1 MLQRPSWYQQT
12 SRVSLK
18 SSTEAV
24 LLLDMLIETERGG
37 GGEEV
42 YKLVIIRG
50 PLHWHLAGSSEIEC
64 YMRDGKGKE
73 REKRV

>member
-37 GGEEV
+37 GGGGSV
-42 YKLVIIRG
+42 QVGHYQG
-50 PLHWHLAGSSEIEC
+50 TTSLASC
-64 YMRDGKGKE
+64 WFKRD
-73 REKRV
+73 